1 MEKANTNGYSVIRIL
16 QDDVYYNKY
25 DWVKELT
32 EVIEKIKSNISNNDI
47 KVENIYLCKKNE
59 YKIYENFNLL

>member
-25 DWVKELT
+25 DWKKDLIET
-32 EVIEKIKSNISNNDI
+32 IEKFKTNIDNNI
-47 KVENIYLCKKNE
+47 KVENIYLCKNNE
-59 YKIYENFNLL
+59 YKIYENLE

>member
-25 DWVKELT
+25 DWKKYL
-32 EVIEKIKSNISNNDI
+32 IETIDKFKTNIDNNEI

-59 YKIYENFNLL
+59 YKIYENLE